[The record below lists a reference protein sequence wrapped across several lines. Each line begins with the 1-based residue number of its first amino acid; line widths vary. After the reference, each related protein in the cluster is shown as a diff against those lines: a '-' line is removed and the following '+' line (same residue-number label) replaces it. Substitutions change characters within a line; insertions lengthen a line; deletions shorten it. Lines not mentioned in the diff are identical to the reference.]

1 MQTSYKLGCIL
12 MISLVLVSCKTT
24 RQLPPSKPVA
34 DELISI
40 EYPEVY
46 ELANIVLALTEY
58 GITDK
63 WQVRKDFA
71 YYEEMRKY
79 FEPYLDHPLLDS
91 VSFSGKRWQEF
102 LSYRTDSYAFEMDEQ
117 YRLKRKND
125 FQSFEIQTFDKYK
138 SLTEDFA
145 RTSNFRTFFQTH
157 GAYQEQIIRRYREE
171 YLLTEMKDFLT
182 KEFGDY
188 FGNKKYSIVISPFVY
203 AQNLHRD
210 IDTTWTADFPT
221 VAKPIIDGTS
231 FENQED
237 KSTELH
243 TLFTEMD
250 HGYVNPTTD
259 QHDVAAGF
267 DEKLWEDESGYADS
281 GNAVFNEYMTWAVF
295 DIFNSIYFP
304 EFAEKVNLNWHFQ
317 NDTRGFIYSDL
328 FASKL
333 KELYNKYK
341 GQKKI
346 KDLYPEMLKWT
357 KEIEPTL
364 SQPSLVLD
372 SDTLFISTVANKIQI
387 QFSEPMKKVENVDMV
402 LYYSQWEKE
411 VVNVYHLKWNES
423 GKSVSFEIDLP
434 QKEAY
439 YLLFNWWG
447 VQRPFVSEKGIML
460 KASSGFLIK
469 GSAAD
474 SKD

>member
-1 MQTSYKLGCIL
+1 MQTKNKIGGLLLLGL
-12 MISLVLVSCKTT
+12 AFASCKTT
-24 RQLPPSKPVA
+24 RQLPPSKPDA
-34 DELISI
+34 DALIRI
-40 EYPEVY
+40 EYPETY
-46 ELANIVLALTEY
+46 ELANVVLALTKY

-79 FEPYLDHPLLDS
+79 FEPYMGHPLLDS
-91 VSFSGKRWQEF
+91 VNFSGKRWQEY
-102 LSYRTDSYAFEMDEQ
+102 LSYRTDSYAFVLDENYKLQ
-117 YRLKRKND
+117 RIND
-125 FQSFEIQTFDKYK
+125 FQSFEIQTFDQYK

-145 RTSNFRTFFQTH
+145 RTSNFKAFFQSQQT
-157 GAYQEQIIRRYREE
+157 YREQMMRKYREE

-188 FGNKKYSIVISPFVY
+188 FGNKKYTVVISPFVY

-210 IDTTWTADFPT
+210 IDTAWTADFPT
-221 VAKPIIDGTS
+221 IAKPIIDGTS

-259 QHDVAAGF
+259 QHNIAAGF
-267 DEKLWEDESGYADS
+267 DETLWDDDSGYANS

-295 DIFNSIYFP
+295 DIFNSIHFP
-304 EFAEKVNLNWHFQ
+304 AFAEKVNLNWHFQ

-328 FASKL
+328 FAAKL
-333 KELYNKYK
+333 KALYKQYN
-341 GQKKI
+341 GRKKI

-357 KEIEPTL
+357 KDIQPNL
-364 SQPSLVLD
+364 SKPLILND
-372 SDTLFISTVANKIQI
+372 SDTIHVTSPVNSIRLE
-387 QFSEPMKKVENVDMV
+387 FSEPMKPLETVDVV

-411 VVNVYHLKWNES
+411 VVNVSRLKWDA
-423 GKSVSFEIDLP
+423 GGQSVTFDVPLP
-434 QKEAY
+434 QKEEY

-447 VQRPFVSEKGIML
+447 VQQPFQSVKGIML
-460 KASSGFLIK
+460 KASSGLVVK
-469 GSAAD
+469 SN
-474 SKD
+474 KT